1 MYKYNYFE
9 HPYRYNLGGVFLK
22 KILRFIPFFLF
33 LLILLWG
40 FINVNIQNTQVFN
53 NNYIDSDDLL
63 DSEKIS
69 KNTGI
74 DLTIFNQDKSIIKIY
89 SEDNALKVVINNKDI
104 NLDERVI
111 GKIAILVVN
120 SINNLLSCFNDLIN
134 NAV

>member
-1 MYKYNYFE
+1 M
-9 HPYRYNLGGVFLK
+9 K